1 VIDRR
6 TTQWS
11 GNIGLYHAGDF
22 RLTDGHCVDCGV
34 LPQALWYFRDETIA
48 VPKPGIPVSG
58 FARGVNA
65 FDDVRRWSAADAPG
79 TPPDRP
85 SLIWIGSPAELR
97 GARLDASGS
106 RITATGDT
114 ISFEVVDKIPLNRS
128 YYNAASVAFLA
139 ARPLKV
145 RGDMDDDTFT
155 ARSIWPE
162 DFRLEANAP
171 DSPAAD
177 AVAATPEGI
186 RALLRAD
193 PRGGALSGF
202 AATTLWERTPGAAR
216 DCAGKPAL
224 AVMLNGAQGDDDEAH
239 GGHFAVVTGRVGPNG
254 AIDDWLANNFYTLDL
269 FSEKGI
275 IAAPVPL
282 DRYLTDLNSGQA
294 WYRPS
299 HLMVAVLDR
308 ERTASHLQGGLNRV
322 YNQFYR
328 HQLAYGNVTMN
339 CAGISVDAL
348 RTLGWNVRARGP
360 TSRTLAWLGMPWFAI
375 HERSMVKAQQTF
387 DYLSEDRTRVFP
399 AAAFEE
405 CAADLLALATGKTA
419 RDLAPFETML
429 VEDIVA
435 MLWLRIPQLPSS
447 RAWGDYAVVT
457 RREYAARLPADR
469 SEAKIIPVPP
479 RPFPPE
485 LRDPDLLPTRRG
497 ASAWAMAAWAA
508 LGLTGVPWL
517 IWRLSAG

>member
-1 VIDRR
+1 MPEGR

-11 GNIGLYHAGDF
+11 GNIGLYPAGDF
-22 RLTDGHCVDCGV
+22 RLADGHCLDCGV

-48 VPKPGIPVSG
+48 VPKPGIPVAG
-58 FARGVNA
+58 FARGVST
-65 FDDVRRWSAADAPG
+65 FDDLRRWSAADAPG
-79 TPPDRP
+79 RSADRP
-85 SLIWIGSPAELR
+85 SLIWIGSPMELR
-97 GARLDASGS
+97 GARLDANGS
-106 RITATGDT
+106 HITAAGDT
-114 ISFEVVDKIPLNRS
+114 MSFEIVEKIPLNRS
-128 YYNAASVAFLA
+128 YYNGASVACLA
-139 ARPLKV
+139 NRALKV
-145 RGDMDDDTFT
+145 RGEMANNTFT

-171 DSPAAD
+171 DSPVAAAD
-177 AVAATPEGI
+177 ATPEGI
-186 RALLRAD
+186 RALLRAE
-193 PRGGALSGF
+193 PRGGAQSGF

-216 DCAGKPAL
+216 DGVGKAAL

-239 GGHFAVVTGRVGPNG
+239 GGHFAVVTGRVGANG

-299 HLMVAVLDR
+299 HLMVAILGRD
-308 ERTASHLQGGLNRV
+308 RTASHLQGGLNRV

-339 CAGISVDAL
+339 CAGISIDAL
-348 RTLGWNVRARGP
+348 RSLGWNVRVRGP

-375 HERSMVKAQQTF
+375 HERSVTKAKQTF

-405 CAADLLALATGKTA
+405 CAADLFGLATGKTT

-429 VEDIVA
+429 AQDMVA
-435 MLWLRIPQLPSS
+435 LLWLRIPQLPSS

-457 RREYAARLPADR
+457 GREYAARLPADR
-469 SEAKIIPVPP
+469 SQAKIIPVPP

-485 LRDPDLLPTRRG
+485 LRDPDLLRTRRG

-508 LGLTGVPWL
+508 LCLAGLPWL
-517 IWRLSAG
+517 IWRWSVG